1 MQAKIIGGDA
11 GFDANN
17 HGVHVAGI
25 AAAISNNNL
34 GISGVDHFARIHPQR
49 IGGLDDA
56 GTTRAVTDAVR
67 FSPDVRVL
75 NNSWGSIFGFDEFG
89 NGIPGRYSTVVRS
102 GFATAY
108 KQNRVSCIA
117 MGNHNLYSGGRY
129 TNVVAFPAGFNSGLL
144 AVGATDIGDNHA
156 GFSARGAHIDVSA
169 PGVDILST
177 VGTNDYAPMSG
188 TSMATPHVS
197 GLASLLRGFNQNL
210 ANDDI
215 EQIIRLTTEDVNG
228 GGFDN
233 ELGTGRINAQ
243 AALQSLQAP
252 NQLFQWNATGGQV
265 VNTTNQ
271 VRRIFLGFPG
281 LADAAYLVRR
291 SEVRTNVTFPTAMC
305 QLIGAW
311 GRGVGTTG
319 YREERGVSYGEG
331 ICEVVPG
338 TLTNT
343 SATLRTWIYEV
354 WSINGQYIG
363 FSPRAA
369 NNVVFQ
375 YTVLGVPAPTTII
388 GDDIVC
394 TTTTNYSIG
403 NLPVGAL
410 VQWQASPAGIVT
422 INSPN
427 SPQTTLTINTNGTIT
442 LTAVISNACGG
453 QITLSKS
460 NIIVG
465 APMPPTIVGLNYD
478 RFCGTYVEAGST
490 STGATDYLWSLNFGQ
505 VTGNGNYFWQS
516 PLVYN
521 PRVGFTYYNYLSVQ
535 AQNACGYSD
544 PTTVS
549 LTVGPV
555 PARCGGGSQLRLS
568 PNPTT
573 SNLTVQT
580 TDDSKFTSLRI
591 VDKMGQ
597 VKKQFNYAATKKVT
611 LNVAD
616 LPADVYRI
624 QALINNNWT
633 TVSFIKQ

>member
-1 MQAKIIGGDA
+1 
-11 GFDANN
+11 
-17 HGVHVAGI
+17 
-25 AAAISNNNL
+25 
-34 GISGVDHFARIHPQR
+34 
-49 IGGLDDA
+49 
-56 GTTRAVTDAVR
+56 
-67 FSPDVRVL
+67 
-75 NNSWGSIFGFDEFG
+75 
-89 NGIPGRYSTVVRS
+89 
-102 GFATAY
+102 
-108 KQNRVSCIA
+108 
-117 MGNHNLYSGGRY
+117 MGNHNDVFGAGNRY
-129 TNVVAFPAGFNSGLL
+129 ANIIAFPAGFNTVSLS
-144 AVGATDIGDNHA
+144 VGATNIDDGIA

-169 PGVDILST
+169 PGVNILST

-197 GLASLLRGFNQNL
+197 GLASLLRGFNTNL

-215 EQIIRLTTEDVNG
+215 EQIIRLTADDANFLNFP
-228 GGFDN
+228 GFDN
-233 ELGTGRINAQ
+233 EMGTGRINAQ

-271 VRRIFLGFPG
+271 ERRIFLGFPG

-291 SEVRTNVTFPTAMC
+291 SEVRTNVTFPTTIC

-363 FSPRAA
+363 FYPRAA

-460 NIIVG
+460 NILVG

-490 STGATDYLWSLNFGQ
+490 SAGATDYLWSLNFGQ

-555 PARCGGGSQLRLS
+555 PARCGGGPQLRLS

-616 LPADVYRI
+616 LQADVYRI